1 VAGTLVGWFD
11 AQIFD
16 ANGDPLNAGKIY
28 SYAAGTTTPLATY
41 SDPDLAPGH
50 ANANPIVLD
59 AAGRP
64 TSGSIYLA
72 AASYKFVVKNSAGA
86 TIKTQDNI
94 AAGAAFNVATD
105 VTGTAGEDIA
115 AGEPVYI
122 SDGSGSRTTG
132 RWYRTDADF
141 TYASN
146 LAPAVGMAPVAIASA
161 ASGAIRLQGQVTGL
175 SGLVAGTVY
184 YASATAGALTA
195 SAPTNARVIGVAD
208 STTTLIVAPAFGS
221 NVALLNALNVFTAF
235 GTQTF
240 TAGGT
245 GGNIVNVINST
256 AGTGNYGAVFV
267 GNNAAAD
274 LARLFA
280 LSSTFTP
287 SGPNLASGVNLE
299 STGAGGLSLA
309 ATNAAGAV
317 RVYAAGTTETARFD
331 LTSSLQIGGT
341 AARAGTAGTKR
352 VDIFDGTA
360 PTSTLANGCSFY
372 STTGEMR
379 VMDAAGNATL
389 LSPHDKETNE
399 WIFESVHT
407 PTGKRFRIDM
417 ERLVRAL
424 DAQLGGGFIHET

>member
-1 VAGTLVGWFD
+1 
-11 AQIFD
+11 
-16 ANGDPLNAGKIY
+16 
-28 SYAAGTTTPLATY
+28 
-41 SDPDLAPGH
+41 
-50 ANANPIVLD
+50 
-59 AAGRP
+59 
-64 TSGSIYLA
+64 
-72 AASYKFVVKNSAGA
+72 
-86 TIKTQDNI
+86 
-94 AAGAAFNVATD
+94 
-105 VTGTAGEDIA
+105 
-115 AGEPVYI
+115 
-122 SDGSGSRTTG
+122 
-132 RWYRTDADF
+132 
-141 TYASN
+141 
-146 LAPAVGMAPVAIASA
+146 
-161 ASGAIRLQGQVTGL
+161 
-175 SGLVAGTVY
+175 VAGTVY

-280 LSSTFTP
+280 FTP